1 MLHVVRTKSSVA
13 RDMQVAVLIPCCDE
27 ALSIAAVVADFQR
40 ALPGTPIH
48 VYDNNSADDTG
59 DRAAKAGALVASEPH
74 QGKGHVLR
82 RMFADIEADIY
93 VLIDGDGTYDPG
105 CAPGM
110 IDMLLAENLDMV
122 IGTRICT
129 NPAAYRPLHR
139 RGNALLN
146 RMVAFLFEDRITDM
160 MSGYR
165 VFSRRFVKSFPATS
179 SGFETETELTIH
191 ALELDMPL
199 GQMPT
204 PYRERMAGSC
214 SKLRTWP
221 DGLRILRTIVKLML
235 DQRPLQ
241 LFSII
246 AALLFTFAI
255 ALSLPLLAEYSNT
268 GLVPRLPTAVLC
280 TGIVLV
286 SFLSLLCGLLL
297 DSLALGR
304 KEVKSLAYLSIPR
317 PAAES
322 HLPRR

>member
-1 MLHVVRTKSSVA
+1 M
-13 RDMQVAVLIPCCDE
+13 
-27 ALSIAAVVADFQR
+27 
-40 ALPGTPIH
+40 
-48 VYDNNSADDTG
+48 
-59 DRAAKAGALVASEPH
+59 
-74 QGKGHVLR
+74 
-82 RMFADIEADIY
+82 
-93 VLIDGDGTYDPG
+93 LIDGDGTYDPG
-105 CAPGM
+105 SAPGM
-110 IDMLLAENLDMV
+110 IDMLLTENLDMV
-122 IGTRICT
+122 VGTRISS

-139 RGNALLN
+139 CGNALLN
-146 RMVAFLFEDRITDM
+146 HLVACLFEDRITDM

>member
-1 MLHVVRTKSSVA
+1 MLHAVRTKPYVA
-13 RDMQVAVLIPCCDE
+13 QDQQVAVLIPCRNE
-27 ALSIAAVVADFQR
+27 ALSIAAVVRDFQR
-40 ALPGTPIH
+40 SLPGARIH
-48 VYDNNSADDTG
+48 VYDNNSDDQTG
-59 DRAAKAGALVASEPH
+59 ALAARAGALVSSEPH

-82 RMFADIEADIY
+82 RMFADIDADIY

-105 CAPGM
+105 SAPGM
-110 IDMLLAENLDMV
+110 IDMLLSENLDMV
-122 IGTRICT
+122 IGTRIST
-129 NPAAYRPLHR
+129 DPSAYRPLHR

-146 RMVAFLFEDRITDM
+146 GLVASLFADRITDM

-165 VFSRRFVKSFPATS
+165 VFSRRFVKSFPAAS

-204 PYRERMAGSC
+204 PYRERIQGSS

-221 DGLRILRTIVKLML
+221 DGFRILCTIFRLTR

-241 LFSII
+241 FFSLI

-255 ALSLPLLAEYSNT
+255 FLSIPLLAHYITT

-304 KEVKSLAYLSIPR
+304 KEVKRLAYLAVPR
-317 PAAES
+317 NAAPS
-322 HLPRR
+322 ASPRH